1 MGTLLANESQPCPED
16 NNLVEILLVSPPLA
30 PVHAY
35 FVGVSIAG
43 IGGAIFD
50 RDPHWPREGDV
61 TW

>member
-1 MGTLLANESQPCPED
+1 MGTLLTNESQPCPED

-35 FVGVSIAG
+35 SVGVSNAG
-43 IGGAIFD
+43 SGWAILD
-50 RDPHWPREGDV
+50 RAPDWPRKGDV